1 MSGVGDKLG
10 CGRGLGVKVGGNQTW
25 VGVAATVGV
34 SVSRTNIG
42 AGVMMQALKTSKSA
56 ESKNVLIGRETSGGT
71 KRNYSEQLIERCRV
85 EYARLRKPMRILARS
100 KIHKATVTDANVE
113 YVGSITIDEDLVEK
127 AGLWPGE
134 KVLVVSNTTGERLE
148 TYVILG
154 ERGSG
159 QIVMNGGAAHKIKK
173 GEEVIII
180 AFEFTEQPVQP
191 RFILVDDQNKFV
203 RYL

>member
-1 MSGVGDKLG
+1 M
-10 CGRGLGVKVGGNQTW
+10 
-25 VGVAATVGV
+25 
-34 SVSRTNIG
+34 
-42 AGVMMQALKTSKSA
+42 
-56 ESKNVLIGRETSGGT
+56 
-71 KRNYSEQLIERCRV
+71 RV
-85 EYARLRKPMRILARS
+85 LARS
-100 KIHKATVTDANVE
+100 KIHKATITDANVE
-113 YVGSITIDEDLVEK
+113 YVGSITIDQDLVEK

-159 QIVMNGGAAHKIKK
+159 QVVMNGGAAHKIKK

-180 AFEFTEQPVQP
+180 AFEFTDKPVLQK
-191 RFILVDDQNKFV
+191 FILVDKDNKFV